1 MRPWLLCSH
10 SLTVTKLVAGGQVLW
25 HVLLYSQLRVLASST
40 AVAGAHADHWPA
52 QLSACVCLF
61 GCPRCHRSQGQ
72 PIKAACAALMV
83 HDVSAAVTALHLGN
97 EPEQAAML
105 CIALGRTAGLQ
116 GGPTDRV
123 FEALAVKYEAAG
135 ANHGMHMRLV
145 KSGAGCSSCWV
156 A

>member
-1 MRPWLLCSH
+1 M
-10 SLTVTKLVAGGQVLW
+10 
-25 HVLLYSQLRVLASST
+25 T

-52 QLSACVCLF
+52 RVFVCVPLWLPLC
-61 GCPRCHRSQGQ
+61 CYRSQVQ

-116 GGPTDRV
+116 EDLTDRV
-123 FEALAVKYEAAG
+123 FEALAVKCEAAG
-135 ANHGMHMRLV
+135 AIACMCGWPRQGL
-145 KSGAGCSSCWV
+145 AGV
-156 A
+156 AVG